1 MATVMTKV
9 TTERAVAGNI
19 KKYLQIAG
27 MNQGTLARMVNIH
40 PTAFSHKMHGK
51 NSREFNTSD
60 LALIARALSRKCGFR
75 ITAADLMKGVE

>member
-1 MATVMTKV
+1 MENIAA
-9 TTERAVAGNI
+9 ELIVAGNI
-19 KKYLQIAG
+19 KKFLQIAG
-27 MNQGTLARMVNIH
+27 LNQGTLAQMVNIH

>member
-1 MATVMTKV
+1 MENIAA
-9 TTERAVAGNI
+9 ELIVAGNI
-19 KKYLQIAG
+19 KKFLQIAG
-27 MNQGTLARMVNIH
+27 LNQGDLARMVNIH
-40 PTAFSHKMHGK
+40 PAAFSHKMHGK

>member
-1 MATVMTKV
+1 MENIAA
-9 TTERAVAGNI
+9 ELIVAGNI
-19 KKYLQIAG
+19 KKFLQIAG
-27 MNQGTLARMVNIH
+27 LNQGELARMVNIH
-40 PTAFSHKMHGK
+40 PAAFSHKMHGK

>member
-1 MATVMTKV
+1 MEKIAA
-9 TTERAVAGNI
+9 ELFVAGNI
-19 KKYLQIAG
+19 KKFLQIAG
-27 MNQGTLARMVNIH
+27 LNQGDLARMVNIH
-40 PTAFSHKMHGK
+40 PSAFSHKMHGK